1 MRHEDRAIDGRTAP
15 ASLRRTGLRCIRSTA
30 GCQIMGGSNVCADVS
45 RGAIGC
51 FGPRSTGFLCGQAC
65 VSYHL
70 ICVECVRK
78 VGDPL
83 SSSLAVLYDIHPLPV
98 LRPTDISFF

>member
-1 MRHEDRAIDGRTAP
+1 MNGRIAP
-15 ASLRRTGLRCIRSTA
+15 ASLRRAGLRCIRPPA
-30 GCQIMGGSNVCADVS
+30 GCQIMGGSNVGADGC
-45 RGAIGC
+45 RGVIGC
-51 FGPRSTGFLCGQAC
+51 FGPRTAGFFCGQAC

-98 LRPTDISFF
+98 LRPTDISF